1 MVWPWSSPASWWAQV
16 SGAVVAAVCDIVIL
30 GERRNYGSAAGDL
43 ADAVQDDFRAA
54 AVQFDVSLNL
64 DGAARQTADVAS
76 IFQSGSEDH
85 HRERARHLIL
95 AEVEKVDAFS
105 RPP

>member
-95 AEVEKVDAFS
+95 TEV
-105 RPP
+105 